1 VVNSE
6 AAAKLDGAFMLRVAK
21 VLAVPLR
28 IKIVSEL
35 NIREMSPKQF
45 FEEFGGGSVSRVS
58 RHFDVLVEYG
68 WLYLVGTKSGG
79 RRRGAVEH
87 FYRATQ
93 PAVFDNDTWSP
104 LPQSMKE
111 MVSVG
116 IFEELGQRLKDAIA
130 AGTLDARDDR
140 HFTWTPILV
149 DQLGWDNLVA
159 RVDALFEFLFEEQ
172 AEASLR
178 LAESG
183 EESILMTVALA
194 AFESP
199 KGSAKRLD

>member
-1 VVNSE
+1 MINSE
-6 AAAKLDGAFMLRVAK
+6 AGARLNMAIMLRLAK

-45 FEEFGGGSVSRVS
+45 YDEFGGGSVPRVS

-79 RRRGAVEH
+79 KRRGAVEH

-93 PAVFDNDTWSP
+93 PAVFDNDTWSS
-104 LPQSMKE
+104 LPKSMKA

-116 IFEELGQRLKDAIA
+116 IFEELGERIKNALE
-130 AGTLDARDDR
+130 AGTLDARADR
-140 HFTWTPILV
+140 HFTWTPLLV
-149 DQLGWDNLVA
+149 DQLGWEEVVT
-159 RVDALFEFLFEEQ
+159 RVDALFEFLFEAQ
-172 AEASLR
+172 ARAKLR
-178 LAESG
+178 LAESD
-183 EESILMTVALA
+183 EEPILMTVALA
-194 AFESP
+194 AFQSP
-199 KGSAKRLD
+199 KDSEKAS